1 VTPLDLGSI
10 FACGIGVGI
19 IGSLLGIG
27 GGPIMVPFLHLIFN
41 VPFRTAIGISLLS
54 VIATSSGAASIYAKQ
69 GKVAIR
75 LGIALELAT
84 VIGGIAG
91 GIVAGRLPESTLSFL
106 FALLLI
112 FTAWTMIHGSGNHEP
127 SFANLEPVSANDEVN
142 EPQVRRFPAGIG
154 GSAVAGISA
163 GLLGIGGGLINVPL
177 MHEVMS
183 VPFRIATATSTF
195 TMGVTATATA
205 LIYYSRGE
213 IDLLI
218 ASPMILG
225 VLLGARLGAASARR
239 IASRHLKIIF
249 AVILLYLAL
258 NLLLRSFGI
267 TLIRWR

>member
-10 FACGIGVGI
+10 FVCGIGVGI

-41 VPFRTAIGISLLS
+41 VPFRTAIGVSLLS
-54 VIATSSGAASIYAKQ
+54 IIATSSGAASVYAKQ
-69 GKVAIR
+69 GKVAVR
-75 LGIALELAT
+75 LGIVLELAT
-84 VIGGIAG
+84 VTGGIVG
-91 GIVAGRLPESTLSFL
+91 GIVAGRLPESALSFL

-112 FTAWTMIHGSGNHEP
+112 FTAWTMIRGSGDHEP
-127 SFANLEPVSANDEVN
+127 SLTNLEPISTDDRADDI
-142 EPQVRRFPAGIG
+142 QIRRVGVGIG
-154 GSAVAGISA
+154 GSAVAGVSA
-163 GLLGIGGGLINVPL
+163 GLLGIGGGLIKVPL
-177 MHEVMS
+177 MHEVMG
-183 VPFRIATATSTF
+183 VPFKIATATSTF

-213 IDLLI
+213 IDLLV

-225 VLLGARLGAASARR
+225 VLLGARLGATSARR
-239 IASRHLKIIF
+239 IASRHLKIAF
-249 AVILLYLAL
+249 AVVLFYLAL